1 MTIGSN
7 AEKIKIFLKPDEL
20 ADLLAISKTSVYRL
34 VNKRQIPFNKIGG
47 SLRFRK
53 TDVDKFLADERIE
66 PIKM

>member
-1 MTIGSN
+1 MLGLST
-7 AEKIKIFLKPDEL
+7 A
-20 ADLLAISKTSVYRL
+20 TVYRL

-53 TDVDKFLADERIE
+53 TDVDKFLDAERIE